1 MPLVCGLR
9 AGGWI
14 FLASGERNVEAA
26 GAAGGRAVGA
36 RLSLSA
42 ARALPCRISLQWIK
56 GLREFYATQ
65 ATARCH
71 RPRSFAA
78 FRPRQYAL
86 CRRLFTQTTPYSILL
101 CFRNRNMRKSVPAF
115 AWYSTF
121 FALQSVFWHEFD
133 VLCCRLFL
141 ARGVLISNLTYDFEY
156 SMDRR
161 GNLWI

>member
-56 GLREFYATQ
+56 GLREFYAIQ

-71 RPRSFAA
+71 RPRSLGHASAHYAGA
-78 FRPRQYAL
+78 FSRRPLRIQSCSAL
-86 CRRLFTQTTPYSILL
+86 EIEICEKACLRLLDIQHFSL
-101 CFRNRNMRKSVPAF
+101 CN
-115 AWYSTF
+115 
-121 FALQSVFWHEFD
+121 
-133 VLCCRLFL
+133 LCSGMNLMLPPFL

-156 SMDRR
+156 FMDRR
-161 GNLWI
+161 GNLWV